1 VRLVIDASIALKWV
15 IPEPDSEAA
24 SALRHEELIAPS
36 IWIAEA
42 ANALWRLVR
51 LNELAADEAYQRL
64 AELGGGPVASVA
76 IEPHVDSALRVAT
89 EIRHPIYDCL
99 YLAVALHYG
108 SEVVTADRRFAGAV
122 AFTTYADRVKL
133 LGTATLHSLHEP

>member
-64 AELGGGPVASVA
+64 AELGRGPVASVA

-99 YLAVALHYG
+99 YLAVALHYD

-122 AFTTYADRVKL
+122 TFTTYADRVKL
-133 LGTATLHSLHEP
+133 LGTATPRSLHEP

>member
-1 VRLVIDASIALKWV
+1 MRLVIDASIALKWV
-15 IPEPDSEAA
+15 IPEPDSDAA
-24 SALRHEELIAPS
+24 TALRREGLIAPS

-51 LNELAADEAYQRL
+51 LNELAPDEAFRRL
-64 AELGGGPVASVA
+64 ADLGGGPVASVA

-99 YLAVALHYG
+99 YLAVALHHDT
-108 SEVVTADRRFAGAV
+108 EVITADRRFAGAV
-122 AFTTYADRVKL
+122 AFTAYAGRVKL
-133 LGTATLHSLHEP
+133 LGTATGHSLHEP